1 MYDCDIDCY
10 FESVDFP
17 LRKSGSFHSSLEEE
31 WHLGMNNTMR
41 SSSIVML
48 SYHLYSSAYELEY
61 SFHVIIMIYELAY
74 SLCVMIL
81 KCSTLC
87 LTIHT
92 SCMSRSRDR
101 LRWRFIV
108 PLGLP
113 MSYACWSVGSES
125 RGDMGSSF
133 YTRAWC
139 SSIQEPSDMTVLHGW
154 GVGSRWW

>member
-1 MYDCDIDCY
+1 MPNT
-10 FESVDFP
+10 SH
-17 LRKSGSFHSSLEEE
+17 LSSYSCTFCSHLDQGKTTLEGLTP
-31 WHLGMNNTMR
+31 WRILGMNKIN
-41 SSSIVML
+41 SSSIVMF
-48 SYHLYSSAYELEY
+48 SLYQYRLAYELEY
-61 SFHVIIMIYELAY
+61 SSYVMIIAYELAC
-74 SLCVMIL
+74 SLYVMNLAYI
-81 KCSTLC
+81 TLC
-87 LTIHT
+87 LTIHIT
-92 SCMSRSRDR
+92 YMIRVRAK

-108 PLGLP
+108 PSGLP